1 VTARVRTAVIPV
13 AGLGT
18 RFLPV
23 TKAVPKEMLP
33 IVDRPC
39 IEYVVAEAV
48 AAGLDEI
55 VFVTARG
62 KDAIADYF
70 DRAPELEARLAA
82 GNQAA
87 LLAEVQRVA
96 KMAEVIS
103 VRQPE
108 ALGLGHAVL
117 CAKAAV
123 GDRPFAVFLGDDIIA
138 SERPAIADL
147 LDARQ
152 RDDEAVVCLLEV
164 PLEHTRRYGIC
175 AGTWD
180 GKRMA
185 VSHMVEKP
193 APEDAPSRFAIVGRY
208 VLPPDIFQVLE
219 SIPRGAGGEYQLT
232 DALAVLASRNR
243 CVGVAMAGDRFDT
256 GTVLGLLRA
265 SIHFTLAR
273 PELADGM
280 RALLREYAD
289 R

>member
-62 KDAIADYF
+62 KGALADYF
-70 DRAPELEARLAA
+70 DRSPELEARL
-82 GNQAA
+82 GGSPA

-96 KMAEVIS
+96 KMAEVVS

-117 CAKAAV
+117 CAKPAV

-147 LDARQ
+147 LGARN

-164 PLEHTRRYGIC
+164 PQAETRRYGIC

-180 GKRMA
+180 GGRMSI
-185 VSHMVEKP
+185 SHMVEKP
-193 APEDAPSRFAIVGRY
+193 APENAPSRFAIVGRY
-208 VLPPDIFQVLE
+208 VLPADIFAILE

-232 DALAVLASRNR
+232 DALAVLASQGR
-243 CVGVAMAGDRFDT
+243 CKGVAMAGERFDT

>member
-1 VTARVRTAVIPV
+1 MTARVRTAVIPV

-62 KDAIADYF
+62 KGAITDYF
-70 DRAPELEARLAA
+70 DRSPELEARL
-82 GNQAA
+82 GGSPA

-96 KMAEVIS
+96 KMAEVVS

-147 LDARQ
+147 LEARQ
-152 RDDEAVVCLLEV
+152 KDDEAVVCLLEV
-164 PLEHTRRYGIC
+164 PAEETRRYGIC

-185 VSHMVEKP
+185 ISHMVEKP
-193 APEDAPSRFAIVGRY
+193 TPEKAPSRFAIVGRY
-208 VLPPDIFQVLE
+208 VLPADIFRVLE

-232 DALAVLASRNR
+232 DALAVLASQNR
-243 CVGVAMAGDRFDT
+243 CVGVAMAGERFDT

>member
-1 VTARVRTAVIPV
+1 MTARVRTAVIPV

-62 KDAIADYF
+62 KDAIANYF
-70 DRAPELEARLAA
+70 DRSPELEARL
-82 GNQAA
+82 GGSPA

-96 KMAEVIS
+96 KMAEVVS

-117 CAKAAV
+117 CAKPAV
-123 GDRPFAVFLGDDIIA
+123 GERPFAVFLGDDIIA

-164 PLEHTRRYGIC
+164 PAEETRRYGIC

-185 VSHMVEKP
+185 ISHMVEKP
-193 APEDAPSRFAIVGRY
+193 APEKAPSRFAIVGRY
-208 VLPPDIFQVLE
+208 VLPADIFRVLE
-219 SIPRGAGGEYQLT
+219 SIPRGAGGESQLT
-232 DALAVLASRNR
+232 DALAVLASEHR
-243 CVGVAMAGDRFDT
+243 CVGVAMAGERFDT

>member
-1 VTARVRTAVIPV
+1 MTARVRTAVIPV

-62 KDAIADYF
+62 KGAITDYF
-70 DRAPELEARLAA
+70 DRSPELELRL
-82 GNQAA
+82 GGSPA

-96 KMAEVIS
+96 KMAEVVS

-123 GDRPFAVFLGDDIIA
+123 GERPFAVFLGDDIIA

-152 RDDEAVVCLLEV
+152 GDDEAVVCLLEV
-164 PLEHTRRYGIC
+164 PAEETRRYGIC

-185 VSHMVEKP
+185 ISHMVEKP
-193 APEDAPSRFAIVGRY
+193 APEKAPSRFAIVGRY
-208 VLPPDIFQVLE
+208 VLPADIFRVLE

-232 DALAVLASRNR
+232 DALAVLASQNR
-243 CVGVAMAGDRFDT
+243 CVGVAMAGERFDT

>member
-62 KDAIADYF
+62 KGAIADYF
-70 DRAPELEARLAA
+70 DRAPELEARL
-82 GNQAA
+82 GNSPA

-96 KMAEVIS
+96 KMAEVVS

-123 GDRPFAVFLGDDIIA
+123 GERPFAVFLGDDIIA

-180 GKRMA
+180 GRRMA
-185 VSHMVEKP
+185 ISHMVEKP
-193 APEDAPSRFAIVGRY
+193 APEKAPSRFAIVGRY
-208 VLPPDIFQVLE
+208 VLPGDIFRILE

-232 DALAVLASRNR
+232 DALAVLASQNR
-243 CVGVAMAGDRFDT
+243 CVGVAMAGERFDT

-280 RALLREYAD
+280 RALLREYAL

>member
-1 VTARVRTAVIPV
+1 MTARVRTAVIPV

-62 KDAIADYF
+62 KDAIANYF
-70 DRAPELEARLAA
+70 DRSPELEARL
-82 GNQAA
+82 GGSPA

-96 KMAEVIS
+96 KMAEVVS

-123 GDRPFAVFLGDDIIA
+123 GERPFAVFLGDDIIA

-164 PLEHTRRYGIC
+164 PAEETRRYGIC
-175 AGTWD
+175 AGTWN

-185 VSHMVEKP
+185 ISHMVEKP
-193 APEDAPSRFAIVGRY
+193 APEKAPSRFAIVGRY
-208 VLPPDIFQVLE
+208 VLPADIFRVLE

-232 DALAVLASRNR
+232 DALAVLASQNR
-243 CVGVAMAGDRFDT
+243 CVGVAMAGERFDT

>member
-1 VTARVRTAVIPV
+1 MTARVRTAVIPV

-62 KDAIADYF
+62 KGAIQDYF
-70 DRAPELEARLAA
+70 DRSPELEARLEA
-82 GNQAA
+82 GNQQA
-87 LLAEVQRVA
+87 LLAEVRRVA
-96 KMAEVIS
+96 RMAEVIA

-123 GDRPFAVFLGDDIIA
+123 GNRPFAVLLGDDIIA
-138 SERPAIADL
+138 SERPAIGDL
-147 LDARQ
+147 VAAQ
-152 RDDEAVVCLLEV
+152 RRPDEAVVTLLEV
-164 PLEHTRRYGIC
+164 PAEETRRYGIC
-175 AGTWD
+175 AGTWE
-180 GKRMA
+180 GSRMA
-185 VSHMVEKP
+185 ITRMVEKP
-193 APEDAPSRFAIVGRY
+193 APDVAPSRFAIVGRY
-208 VLPPDIFQVLE
+208 LLPPDIFAILE

-232 DALAVLASRNR
+232 DALAVLASEGR
-243 CVGVAMAGDRFDT
+243 CAGVAMAGERFDT

-265 SIHFTLAR
+265 SIHMALGRPDLA
-273 PELADGM
+273 AGM

>member
-1 VTARVRTAVIPV
+1 MTARVRTAVIPV

-23 TKAVPKEMLP
+23 TKGVPKEMLP

-62 KDAIADYF
+62 KGAIADYF
-70 DRAPELEARLAA
+70 DRSPELEARL
-82 GNQAA
+82 GGSPA

-96 KMAEVIS
+96 KMAEVVS

-123 GDRPFAVFLGDDIIA
+123 GERAFAVFLGDDIIA

-152 RDDEAVVCLLEV
+152 KDDEAVVCLLEV
-164 PLEHTRRYGIC
+164 PAEETRRYGIC
-175 AGTWD
+175 AGTWN

-185 VSHMVEKP
+185 ISHMVEKP
-193 APEDAPSRFAIVGRY
+193 APENAPSRFAIVGRY
-208 VLPPDIFQVLE
+208 VLPADIFGVLE

-232 DALAVLASRNR
+232 DALAVLAAQHR
-243 CVGVAMAGDRFDT
+243 CVGVAMAGERFDT

>member
-62 KDAIADYF
+62 KGAIADYF
-70 DRAPELEARLAA
+70 DRAPELEARL
-82 GNQAA
+82 GGSPA

-96 KMAEVIS
+96 KMAEVVS

-123 GDRPFAVFLGDDIIA
+123 GERPFAVFLGDDIIA

-175 AGTWD
+175 AGTWN
-180 GKRMA
+180 GGRMA
-185 VSHMVEKP
+185 ISHMVEKP
-193 APEDAPSRFAIVGRY
+193 APEKAPSRFAIVGRY
-208 VLPPDIFQVLE
+208 VLPADIFRVLE

-232 DALAVLASRNR
+232 DALAVLASQNR
-243 CVGVAMAGDRFDT
+243 CVGVAMTGERFDT

>member
-1 VTARVRTAVIPV
+1 MTARVRTAVIPV

-62 KDAIADYF
+62 KGAIADYF
-70 DRAPELEARLAA
+70 DRSPELEARL
-82 GNQAA
+82 GGSPA

-96 KMAEVIS
+96 KMAEVVS

-117 CAKAAV
+117 CAKPAV
-123 GDRPFAVFLGDDIIA
+123 GERPFAVFLGDDIIA

-164 PLEHTRRYGIC
+164 PAEDTRRYGIC
-175 AGTWD
+175 AGTWN

-185 VSHMVEKP
+185 ISHMVEKP
-193 APEDAPSRFAIVGRY
+193 APEKAPSRFAIVGRY
-208 VLPPDIFQVLE
+208 VLPADIFRVLE

-232 DALAVLASRNR
+232 DALAVLASQNR
-243 CVGVAMAGDRFDT
+243 CVGVAMAGERFDT

>member
-33 IVDRPC
+33 IADRPC

-48 AAGLDEI
+48 AAGLDQI

-62 KDAIADYF
+62 KGAIQDYF

-82 GNQAA
+82 ANQTA

-96 KMAEVIS
+96 KMADVIA
-103 VRQPE
+103 VRQEE
-108 ALGLGHAVL
+108 AHGLGHAVL

-123 GDRPFAVFLGDDIIA
+123 GDRPFAVFLGDDIIV

-147 LDARQ
+147 LAARQ

-164 PLEHTRRYGIC
+164 PQEDTRRYGIC
-175 AGTWD
+175 AGTWT
-180 GKRMA
+180 GTRMA
-185 VSHMVEKP
+185 ISHMVEKP
-193 APEDAPSRFAIVGRY
+193 APEKAPSRFAIVGRY
-208 VLPPDIFQVLE
+208 VLPPDIFAILE

-232 DALAVLASRNR
+232 DALAVLAAEGR
-243 CVGVAMAGDRFDT
+243 CTGVAMAGERFDT

-265 SIHFTLAR
+265 SIHTALGR
-273 PELADGM
+273 PDLRDGM

>member
-1 VTARVRTAVIPV
+1 
-13 AGLGT
+13 
-18 RFLPV
+18 
-23 TKAVPKEMLP
+23 
-33 IVDRPC
+33 
-39 IEYVVAEAV
+39 
-48 AAGLDEI
+48 
-55 VFVTARG
+55 VTARG
-62 KDAIADYF
+62 KGAIADYF
-70 DRAPELEARLAA
+70 DRSPELEARL
-82 GNQAA
+82 GGSPA

-96 KMAEVIS
+96 KMAEVVS

-117 CAKAAV
+117 CAKPAV
-123 GDRPFAVFLGDDIIA
+123 GERPFAVFLGDDIIA

-147 LDARQ
+147 LDARE
-152 RDDEAVVCLLEV
+152 RDEEAVVCLLEV
-164 PLEHTRRYGIC
+164 PAEETRRYGIC
-175 AGTWD
+175 AGTWT

-185 VSHMVEKP
+185 ISHMVEKP
-193 APEDAPSRFAIVGRY
+193 APENAPSRFAIVGRY
-208 VLPPDIFQVLE
+208 VLPGDIFRVLE

-232 DALAVLASRNR
+232 DALAVLASQNR
-243 CVGVAMAGDRFDT
+243 CVGVAMAGERFDT